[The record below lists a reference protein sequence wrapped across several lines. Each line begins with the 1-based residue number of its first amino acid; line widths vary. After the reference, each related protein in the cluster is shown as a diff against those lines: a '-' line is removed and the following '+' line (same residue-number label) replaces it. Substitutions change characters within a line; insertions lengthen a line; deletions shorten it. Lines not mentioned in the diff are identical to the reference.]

1 MNEHHNYK
9 LTDFIFTFI
18 TFIADFRLVSIIC
31 QSLSHSF
38 PLSGDR
44 ELTTAGN
51 VKACFHRRN
60 FPKELGTLGSVC
72 FHRRNQDLNKVPG
85 KNLPLTACLYFFQRS
100 WTFGGGT
107 WTLNMLIGWVHAAL
121 YFNHHLFTS
130 FSKYYG
136 YCVRK
141 CSFKSIS
148 DDNVV

>member
-85 KNLPLTACLYFFQRS
+85 KNLPLTACEVVF
-100 WTFGGGT
+100 
-107 WTLNMLIGWVHAAL
+107 
-121 YFNHHLFTS
+121 
-130 FSKYYG
+130 FSKVMNFRG
-136 YCVRK
+136 WDLDAEHADWLSSRSIVFQPLFIHII
-141 CSFKSIS
+141 FKILWLLCHEM
-148 DDNVV
+148 